1 MSPQLHLTDDNNLD
15 PAANDP
21 ARSNWTLDPAVRDR
35 GQEGLKKARAALRS
49 ARPLSYRARSDT
61 KTIVG
66 TPEIAAHDQ
75 EFDAA

>member
-1 MSPQLHLTDDNNLD
+1 MTPQLHLTDDNNLD

-21 ARSNWTLDPAVRDR
+21 AGSDWTLDPAVRDR

-49 ARPLSYRARSDT
+49 ARPVNYRVRSDT
-61 KTIVG
+61 NDIIG
-66 TPEIAAHDQ
+66 TLGTQAHDQ